1 MSTTLPLLAV
11 AALVRARLKSL
22 RLRWQA
28 ARRRT
33 GRALPG
39 AATGPGFLSGFGFR
53 ISVLFVRLGSRSVGG
68 LGLFPPLTPALLLRG
83 EGDAAEACFDVPAGR
98 RAHALSSHGEA
109 ASNAGSDVLKPETPQ
124 RAPSPLNAERAGLR
138 GGSTP
143 RLPQLRRIPDRVP
156 SSGFGLLTAFGFRC
170 WDLRVP
176 VAPLLPAVLLFFLAL
191 PARGIIITRTSA
203 TNFFTD
209 LGATPSRSCTYVSY
223 QINNNDGVSYASVWV
238 TIGSFTGGSV
248 GLAPTEDGLVDLG
261 SLASGETKAA
271 FFYLRA
277 TANTTTPQGHT
288 VTVYNGPPSFGVSLA
303 SQTFSFFEVQDTI
316 QANANKVTTV
326 VTGPTPPELGGLIT
340 ITIDGDSG
348 TIGDA
353 KIVAFTP
360 AAVSTWPANVFE
372 VYACSVTLSGGN
384 SGTFSN
390 RLLIP
395 PASLPSSAD
404 THYTAVY
411 YLRAVGTTTS
421 PTTVSPTAY
430 ISSGSAVKHTA
441 TDPATLPP
449 IDPTD
454 NHLLVRKSV
463 TPTALTNGGT
473 VTFTVTLTNAGVRAA
488 YLDAIADTL
497 PSVPTNLTYVAGSS
511 TFNGAVI
518 GDPYIAG
525 QALTWEG
532 PFTLPA
538 GTALSLVF
546 QASVPGTLGSY
557 TNRAVASVGPS
568 QIDTTQNTSDD
579 APATARLTVEVTAD
593 VRTTTSGPASALAG
607 SLVTYIITLTNLGP
621 ATASNVVVLDTLPIG
636 AGFVSASS
644 GGLHTNGTV
653 LWPILPHVPSGAS
666 SNFTVTL
673 LAPASG
679 TLTNT
684 VRSTSTTLDLEA
696 GNNDGTAPDAWVV
709 TVIQPF
715 GSVSGFVYLDAN
727 RNGFKDSSE
736 PGTGL
741 GLFVKIVAATNAGGP
756 ALQAVSVSGASGAFT
771 ITNVLAGTYTLLL
784 DDNDTVGDVTPTLPA
799 GWLGTEMS
807 SLARSNVVVVGA
819 NLPDQNFGLVNGVA
833 LCGRVFKDTGEGG
846 GTAHD
851 GVVNGGEQGLAGV
864 TVKLTDTSGAT
875 VHDTTTTDGAGQY
888 TLLIPDALAAGTV
901 LKVAEVNPSGH
912 LSGSGQ
918 AGNTGGGYDRDADA
932 VTFSFVPGT
941 TYTNVNFGD
950 VPPNSF
956 QADSRQ
962 SGLPGTF
969 VVHPHVFLAGSAG
982 LLAFSVT
989 NAPTPALSNWS
1000 TVLYRDANGN
1010 GQLDAG
1016 ETVLP
1021 PTLTVTAG
1029 EKVGL
1034 LVKDFIPLQAPMNA
1048 QNRLTITATLFY
1060 TNASP
1065 SLTHAASLTDLT
1077 TVGAAS
1083 TLGLSL
1089 VKAVDKAAALPGE
1102 TLTYTLTYAN
1112 QSGDVLRDVVL
1123 YDQTPAFTVFLS
1135 ATNGPLPGH
1144 LTNCVMVTPAP
1155 GASGALRW
1163 TFDGTLAPAG
1173 RGTVTYR
1180 VTVAQ

>member
-1 MSTTLPLLAV
+1 
-11 AALVRARLKSL
+11 L
-22 RLRWQA
+22 RL
-28 ARRRT
+28 
-33 GRALPG
+33 L
-39 AATGPGFLSGFGFR
+39 
-53 ISVLFVRLGSRSVGG
+53 
-68 LGLFPPLTPALLLRG
+68 PALLRC
-83 EGDAAEACFDVPAGR
+83 AALLL
-98 RAHALSSHGEA
+98 LS
-109 ASNAGSDVLKPETPQ
+109 T
-124 RAPSPLNAERAGLR
+124 
-138 GGSTP
+138 
-143 RLPQLRRIPDRVP
+143 
-156 SSGFGLLTAFGFRC
+156 
-170 WDLRVP
+170 
-176 VAPLLPAVLLFFLAL
+176 LPAQ
-191 PARGIIITRTSA
+191 GIIITRTSA
-203 TNFFTD
+203 TNFYTD
-209 LGATPSRSCTYVSY
+209 LGGTPSRSCNYVSY
-223 QINNNDGVSYASVWV
+223 QIHNNDGVGYASVWV
-238 TIGSFTGGSV
+238 TVSGFTGGIV

-288 VTVYNGPPSFGVSLA
+288 VTVYNGPPSFGLSLA
-303 SQTFSFFEVQDTI
+303 AAGFSFFEVQDTI

-348 TIGDA
+348 TIGSA
-353 KIVAFTP
+353 RVMAFTP

-390 RLLIP
+390 MLLIP
-395 PASLPSSAD
+395 PASLPSSSD
-404 THYTAVY
+404 THYRAVY
-411 YLRAVGTTTS
+411 YLRAVGTTAA

-430 ISSGSAVKHTA
+430 ISSGTAVKHTA

-454 NHLLVRKSV
+454 NHLLVSKSV
-463 TPTALTNGGT
+463 TPTALTNGGM
-473 VTFTVTLTNAGVRAA
+473 VTFTVTLTNAGMRAA
-488 YLDAIADTL
+488 YLDAIVDTL

-511 TFNGAVI
+511 TFNGAAI

-538 GTALSLVF
+538 GAPRSLVF
-546 QASVPGTLGSY
+546 QAQVPGRLGAY
-557 TNRAVASVGPS
+557 TNRAVAMVGPS
-568 QIDTTQNTSDD
+568 QIDTTQTTADN
-579 APATARLTVEVTAD
+579 APATAVVMVEVTAD
-593 VRTTTSGPASALAG
+593 VRTTKTGPVRVPAG
-607 SLVTYIITLTNLGP
+607 SLVTYTIALTNRGP
-621 ATASNVVVLDTLPIG
+621 AAASNVVAVDTLP
-636 AGFVSASS
+636 AGVTFLSAS
-644 GGLHTNGTV
+644 GGGIHTNGTV
-653 LWPILPHVPSGAS
+653 TWPMLTNFLSGAS
-666 SNFTVTL
+666 SNFTVTIQ
-673 LAPASG
+673 APAGG

-684 VRSTSTTLDLEA
+684 VRSTSTTIDPEP
-696 GNNDGTAPDAWVV
+696 GNNDGSSAEARVV
-709 TVIQPF
+709 TVVQPF
-715 GSVSGFVYLDAN
+715 GSLSGFVYLDAN
-727 RNGFKDSSE
+727 RNGFKDASE
-736 PGTGL
+736 TGTGL
-741 GLFVKIVAATNAGGP
+741 DLYVKVLASTNATGP
-756 ALQAVSVSGASGAFT
+756 ALQAAGVHGASGVYT
-771 ITNVLAGTYTLLL
+771 LSNVLAGVYTLVV
-784 DDNDTVGDVTPTLPA
+784 DDNDTLGDVTPNLPA

-807 SLARSNVVVVGA
+807 SLARSNVAVAGA
-819 NLPDQNFGLVNGVA
+819 DVPNLNFGLVKGFA
-833 LCGRVFKDTGEGG
+833 LSGQVFKDTGEGG

-851 GVVNGGEQGLAGV
+851 GALNGGEPGLAGA
-864 TVKLTDTSGAT
+864 TVQLTDAGGGT
-875 VHDTTTTDGAGQY
+875 VHDTATTDAGGRY
-888 TLLIPDALAAGTV
+888 TLLLPDSLAAGTV
-901 LKVAEVNPSGH
+901 LRVVEVNPSGH
-912 LSGSGQ
+912 LSVSGA
-918 AGNTGGGYDRDADA
+918 AGNTGGSYDRSADA

-989 NAPTPALSNWS
+989 NVPTPALSNWS
-1000 TVLYRDANGN
+1000 AVLYRDANGN

-1021 PTLTVTAG
+1021 PTLAVTAG
-1029 EKVGL
+1029 EKVSL

-1048 QNRLTITATLFY
+1048 QNRLTVTATLFY

-1065 SLTHAASLTDLT
+1065 SLAHAASLTDLT
-1077 TVGAAS
+1077 TVGASS

-1123 YDQTPAFTVFLS
+1123 YDQTPAFTLFLS

-1144 LTNCVMVTPAP
+1144 LTNCVLVAP
-1155 GASGALRW
+1155 PPGTGGALRW
-1163 TFDGTLAPAG
+1163 TFDGILAPAG
-1173 RGTVTYR
+1173 NGTVTYR